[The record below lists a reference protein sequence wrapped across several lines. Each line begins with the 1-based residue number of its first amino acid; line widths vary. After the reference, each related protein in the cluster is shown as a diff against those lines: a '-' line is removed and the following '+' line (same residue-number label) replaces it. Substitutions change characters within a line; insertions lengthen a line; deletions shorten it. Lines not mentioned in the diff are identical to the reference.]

1 MVNLQSSHDY
11 VVLFILAATFGAL
24 GGLAYELLLARGQ
37 EAGGVE
43 WPGRRT
49 AVPHFLDLGFL
60 ASMFLGAVAAVA
72 VSYFFTPET
81 QVKVTEGGKE
91 LIKTQWQIVKVVP
104 LSLIVGSAGGAFLSA
119 MQARVLAQLKE
130 QEAEATKR
138 TAQAITEQ
146 LATGTKQVA
155 TAAATAAAEKVGATA
170 EQTVQQAAQQT
181 TPALAQ
187 QLDDLAQGA
196 PYEAEIRDLVGSG
209 ASVDTGE
216 HLEHL
221 QNAKDDAVAEAVKQA
236 TAAIDEQLKTASA
249 SLTKAATT

>member
-1 MVNLQSSHDY
+1 VVDLESIHDY
-11 VVLFILAATFGAL
+11 VVLFILAAAFGAL
-24 GGLAYELLLARGQ
+24 GGLAYELLLTRGQ

-49 AVPHFLDLGFL
+49 AVPNYLDLGFFG
-60 ASMFLGAVAAVA
+60 SMFLGAVAAVA

-81 QVKVTEGGKE
+81 QVKVTEGGTD

-130 QEAEATKR
+130 QEAEATRR
-138 TAQAITEQ
+138 TAEAINAQ

-155 TAAATAAAEKVGATA
+155 AAAATAAAEKVGAMA
-170 EQTVQQAAQQT
+170 EQTVQKAAQQT
-181 TPALAQ
+181 NPQLAQ

-196 PYEAEIRDLVGSG
+196 PHEAEIRDLVGSG
-209 ASVDTGE
+209 ASVETGE

-221 QNAKDDAVAEAVKQA
+221 QNAKTDAVAEAVKQA
-236 TAAIDEQLKTASA
+236 TAAIDEQLEAASM
-249 SLTKAATT
+249 SLKKATS